1 MLVNRFITSKL
12 SARGAKVVQYIARE
26 AGVQRARR
34 ALAAIAQLQ
43 EASDRSAGPRRAGVA
58 QVAEVEAAEEAE
70 VEAEV
75 EAVVEAAE
83 AAEAEVEAAE
93 VEAEVAEVAEAAEA
107 AEQPPLSAAVLHDLK
122 RLGLVRTLAAR
133 DGRRGRGGGAGV
145 ESLSTEEMN
154 AALER
159 RWRGLLGDSVEM

>member
-1 MLVNRFITSKL
+1 MNRFITSKL

-58 QVAEVEAAEEAE
+58 QVAEVEAAE
-70 VEAEV
+70 
-75 EAVVEAAE
+75 
-83 AAEAEVEAAE
+83 EAEVEAAE